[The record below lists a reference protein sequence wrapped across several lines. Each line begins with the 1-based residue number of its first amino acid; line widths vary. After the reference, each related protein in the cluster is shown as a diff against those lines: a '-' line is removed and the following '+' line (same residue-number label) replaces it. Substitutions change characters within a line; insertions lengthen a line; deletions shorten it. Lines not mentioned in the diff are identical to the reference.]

1 MNDSDY
7 VADKAAARNPTR
19 PKAASEFVTFR
30 CLPDGNGGW
39 LGPNVDV
46 GVMVGTMM
54 PSEQFARFLAQRLA
68 RTGGC
73 PIAVV
78 EIFPR
83 HGRQVVAVIG
93 DEVPPLVG
101 SRAITGRVAA

>member
-7 VADKAAARNPTR
+7 LADKAAARNPTR
-19 PKAASEFVTFR
+19 PKAASAFATFR

-39 LGPNVDV
+39 LDPNVDV

-54 PSEQFARFLAQRLA
+54 PSEQFARFLAKRLA
-68 RTGGC
+68 KDGGC

-83 HGRQVVAVIG
+83 HGRQVIAVIG

-101 SRAITGRVAA
+101 TRSITGRAVA

>member
-1 MNDSDY
+1 MNEGNY
-7 VADKAAARNPTR
+7 VADKSAARNSTR
-19 PKAASEFVTFR
+19 PKTASEFAIFR

-39 LGPNVDV
+39 LDPLIDV
-46 GVMVGTMM
+46 GVMIGSVLPTD
-54 PSEQFARFLAQRLA
+54 QFARFLAERLA
-68 RTGGC
+68 KGGC

-93 DEVPPLVG
+93 DEVPP
-101 SRAITGRVAA
+101 ITGPRSTAGRAAA